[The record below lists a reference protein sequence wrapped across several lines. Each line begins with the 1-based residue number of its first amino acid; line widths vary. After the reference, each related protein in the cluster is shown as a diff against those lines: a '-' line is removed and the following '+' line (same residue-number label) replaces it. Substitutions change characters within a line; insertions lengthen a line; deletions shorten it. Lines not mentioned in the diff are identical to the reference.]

1 MKQDQKV
8 MMERTSALNFA
19 SVQISIFEHSTGLS
33 VIYHD
38 QIEIRAQNDQ
48 IEIGAQASTN
58 FLEKNFHLMTHFVQS
73 WASAG
78 QSFGW
83 PSQQATESRQ
93 AN

>member
-1 MKQDQKV
+1 

-19 SVQISIFEHSTGLS
+19 SVQISVFEHSTGLS

-38 QIEIRAQNDQ
+38 QIEIR
-48 IEIGAQASTN
+48 EQASKN
-58 FLEKNFHLMTHFVQS
+58 VLEKNFHLMTHLTR
-73 WASAG
+73 AG